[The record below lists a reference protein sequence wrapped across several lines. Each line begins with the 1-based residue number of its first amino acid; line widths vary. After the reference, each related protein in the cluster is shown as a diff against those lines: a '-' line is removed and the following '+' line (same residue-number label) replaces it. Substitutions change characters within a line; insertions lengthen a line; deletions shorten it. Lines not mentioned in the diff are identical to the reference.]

1 MHHDRYCSPDVGNTL
16 SLVFEGVPV
25 LSSLYT
31 WLIVFF
37 LSGSIFSFRNV
48 SQTKVLQIVIIAV
61 RFLSLLSMIV
71 GAIYII
77 IRYGSQGLVPEGTSA
92 ANFSYFPELFSNTI
106 FGLLCHHSIPSIVA
120 TVQPIQGIKK
130 SVRYGFI
137 SSILTVIVIP
147 VTAIMA
153 FGTQLSVSKEGDLK
167 YYNFDFKEQASP
179 VYYLVSFYVFL
190 NVAAV
195 PVLTIVL
202 RNNLLKLIAPTVDSK
217 TLSSK

>member
-1 MHHDRYCSPDVGNTL
+1 
-16 SLVFEGVPV
+16 VFDGIPV
-25 LSSLYT
+25 LDSLYT
-31 WLIVFF
+31 WLGVFF
-37 LSGSIFSFRNV
+37 VSGSVFSFRNV
-48 SQTKVLQIVIIAV
+48 SQTKVLQVVIIAV
-61 RFLSLLSMIV
+61 RFLSIMSMIV

-77 IRYGSQGLVPEGTSA
+77 IKYGSQGLVPEGSSF
-92 ANFSYFPELFSNTI
+92 NFTFFPELFSNTI

-120 TVQPIQGIKK
+120 TVQPVQDVKK

-137 SSILTVIVIP
+137 SSVLTVIIIP

-153 FGTQLSVSKEGDLK
+153 FGSKLSESKAGDLK

-202 RNNLLKLIAPTVDSK
+202 RNNILKLVAPTVNSK
-217 TLSSK
+217 VFSSN